1 MNKYRAALFLEHLSV
16 QQILGEML
24 LLAVINI
31 SQTLF
36 FFVTDNIVA
45 LVSLCYE
52 KQRAAWF
59 ENTSAGY
66 VLQNIQKNVKINLNG
81 KLS

>member
-1 MNKYRAALFLEHLSV
+1 M
-16 QQILGEML
+16 
-24 LLAVINI
+24 
-31 SQTLF
+31 
-36 FFVTDNIVA
+36 A

-59 ENTSAGY
+59 ENTSGGY
-66 VLQNIQKNVKINLNG
+66 VLQNIQKNVKIDLNG